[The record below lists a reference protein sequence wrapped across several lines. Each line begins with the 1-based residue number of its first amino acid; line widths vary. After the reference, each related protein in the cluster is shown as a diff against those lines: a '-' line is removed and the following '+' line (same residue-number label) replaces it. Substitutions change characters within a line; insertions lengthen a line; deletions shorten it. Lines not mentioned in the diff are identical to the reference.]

1 MNEEKPLGA
10 EIRQTNNLIKAYIDR
25 TLESQLRE
33 RLTGIEG
40 MTLGYIF
47 RHQGEEIVAKDIM
60 ERSRT
65 SKATTSQTLS
75 GLEKKGYI
83 QMQPS
88 RSDKRKKVIT
98 LTDKGL
104 QVEAEFK
111 EIFIG
116 ISLKVKEGVTPEE
129 EETVRNVLKKI
140 RANVREEDK

>member
-88 RSDKRKKVIT
+88 
-98 LTDKGL
+98 L
-104 QVEAEFK
+104 
-111 EIFIG
+111 
-116 ISLKVKEGVTPEE
+116 
-129 EETVRNVLKKI
+129 
-140 RANVREEDK
+140 